1 MEDNNIIVAIS
12 IRSISSISSTVSVSV
27 TIVGIGISYDT
38 SIKATSIS
46 DNCWYCTSQATFSA
60 PVVGPGTTS
69 AG

>member
-38 SIKATSIS
+38 SIEATSIS
-46 DNCWYCTSQATFSA
+46 DNCWY
-60 PVVGPGTTS
+60 
-69 AG
+69 